1 MFVQHRLGD
10 ELSVAVVTLV
20 RPLPSMAARV
30 KLQTIWPRE
39 PLLTERALEGPL
51 AGVLAPVVA
60 QRTERR
66 ERLIALAALDAA

>member
-10 ELSVAVVTLV
+10 ELPVAAVTLV

-30 KLQTIWPRE
+30 KLQTIRPRE
-39 PLLTERALEGPL
+39 SLLTEGALEGPL

-60 QRTERR
+60 QRTKRR